1 MRSVREEGIH
11 FGVLSNLV
19 SAIVLLQL
27 FVKILTS
34 EMLKQ
39 LNLSQS
45 SLGENL
51 LAEDIGNLCDR
62 SVHVQVPRM

>member
-1 MRSVREEGIH
+1 MFTRMRSVREEGIH

-27 FVKILTS
+27 FVKNLTS
-34 EMLKQ
+34 KMLKQ

-51 LAEDIGNLCDR
+51 LAEDIGNL
-62 SVHVQVPRM
+62 